1 VRLPY
6 RHDAYRVSGFR
17 VAETKEGRVQGGE
30 HRSGRGENP
39 SSWETEGENIEES
52 GWRTRASNVKSRHPR
67 SVIKSSATCRS
78 SSKYSKWRVSKRR
91 EKSPFPTKTQP
102 VRLTMSNVFQIVAIF
117 AIGLAVDPMN
127 SFQRVFNKPR
137 FKLDDAATIYITVA
151 GYILI
156 NTLFILS
163 HMLGDRV
170 PKRTVVSAS
179 ESSVKLQT
187 IIKPKCRRET
197 RLRELARCW
206 QS

>member
-1 VRLPY
+1 
-6 RHDAYRVSGFR
+6 
-17 VAETKEGRVQGGE
+17 
-30 HRSGRGENP
+30 
-39 SSWETEGENIEES
+39 
-52 GWRTRASNVKSRHPR
+52 
-67 SVIKSSATCRS
+67 
-78 SSKYSKWRVSKRR
+78 
-91 EKSPFPTKTQP
+91 
-102 VRLTMSNVFQIVAIF
+102 MSNVFQIVAIF

-179 ESSVKLQT
+179 ESSVK
-187 IIKPKCRRET
+187 R
-197 RLRELARCW
+197 
-206 QS
+206 